1 VGIGQSA
8 LEGLGVN
15 RRFWNRKRV
24 FVTGHTGFKGGW
36 LCAWLRESGAELFGF
51 ALAPAT
57 SPSLYEEA
65 KIADGVVSSIADIR
79 DRDRLA
85 AAFDSA
91 QPEIVFHL
99 AAQPLVRASYDRP
112 LETFEVNAGGTAV
125 LLDAVRR
132 STTARAVIVV
142 TSDKCYAAADR
153 RHTEDDPL
161 GGDDPYSASKAC
173 AELTAAAYRR
183 SFFER
188 GPGVA
193 TARAGNVI
201 GGGDYAEDRLLPD
214 LMRAFGQRRS
224 ARIRRPDAVR
234 PWQHV
239 LDPLAGYLLLAESL
253 HGDPVAFSGAWNFGP
268 PADHER
274 PVAFVADEAARAW
287 GDGAS
292 WENDPGRHPAERS
305 SLRLDSAKAASSL
318 RWRARIP
325 LAQAVEWTV
334 RWQRALEGGAA
345 ARDLLRA
352 DIERFEGLAA

>member
-1 VGIGQSA
+1 M
-8 LEGLGVN
+8 N
-15 RRFWNRKRV
+15 RRFWSGKRV

-36 LCAWLRESGAELFGF
+36 LCAWLREAGAEISGF
-51 ALAPAT
+51 ALAPDT
-57 SPSLYEEA
+57 SPSLFEA
-65 KIADGVVSSIADIR
+65 ARIVDGIGSSIADVR
-79 DRDRLA
+79 DRERLA
-85 AAFDSA
+85 AAIDDA
-91 QPEIVFHL
+91 RPEIVFHL

-112 LETFEVNAGGTAV
+112 LETFEINVGGTAA

-132 STTARAVIVV
+132 SPTARAIVVV

-201 GGGDYAEDRLLPD
+201 GGGDYAQDRLLPD
-214 LMRAFGQRRS
+214 LLRAFEQRRT

-239 LDPLAGYLLLAESL
+239 LDPLAGYLRLAEAL
-253 HGDPVAFSGAWNFGP
+253 HGDPSAYSGAWNFGP
-268 PADHER
+268 PSDHER
-274 PVAFVADEAARAW
+274 PVAFVADEAVRAW
-287 GDGAS
+287 GEGAS
-292 WENDPGRHPAERS
+292 WTDDHGSHPPERS
-305 SLRLDSAKAASSL
+305 SLRLDSAKAASRL
-318 RWRARIP
+318 RWRVRIP

-334 RWQRALEGGAA
+334 RWQRALLGGAP
-345 ARDLLRA
+345 ARDLVRA